1 MVHKDQNFLNRAD
14 LKFPF
19 KNNDQQLQK
28 LQTTNN
34 SYNSIQQYCS
44 NKKTASY
51 KNDNNPSFRCSFFFS
66 SSFAT
71 FKKVHATLLYTT

>member
-1 MVHKDQNFLNRAD
+1 MVSKDQNFLNRAD

-51 KNDNNPSFRCSFFFS
+51 KNDNNPSFRCIFFLLPLLPLN
-66 SSFAT
+66 
-71 FKKVHATLLYTT
+71 KQHRKLHAT

>member
-1 MVHKDQNFLNRAD
+1 MVHRDQNFLNRAD

-51 KNDNNPSFRCSFFFS
+51 KNDNNPSFRCSFFF
-66 SSFAT
+66 FLPLLPLNKQH
-71 FKKVHATLLYTT
+71 KKVHAT